1 MIKKILVLRS
11 IDGKSAVGTV
21 RISVDRECSIE
32 YSPKVEGAKCYLVVS
47 GKIVEDTTRID
58 SLDDVVAMVVV
69 EDKILYTSTTSMSLS
84 TLSKIY
90 EEHKSKEVHNVD
102 SQEIDESIS
111 VIDSDN
117 DTTKNCEDEHIKN
130 SKTTISAQSEPLAF
144 YYKVRDALEETF
156 VCYPLDDTLSKVI
169 DGSEWVRIESGSSYY
184 VVGKVYMEG
193 VLKYICYGLPGDRS
207 MSPPDEL
214 ANHTQYIPIPDTKGG
229 YFVIFQDASTGEL
242 LSNCD

>member
-47 GKIVEDTTRID
+47 GKIVEDTTSID

-90 EEHKSKEVHNVD
+90 EEHKRIVVHNVS

-130 SKTTISAQSEPLAF
+130 SKTTIPPQSEPLAF

-229 YFVIFQDASTGEL
+229 YFVIFQDANTGEL

>member
-47 GKIVEDTTRID
+47 GKIVEDTTSID
-58 SLDDVVAMVVV
+58 SLDDVVAMVVA

-117 DTTKNCEDEHIKN
+117 DTTKICEDEHVKN
-130 SKTTISAQSEPLAF
+130 SKTTIPLQSEPLAF

-169 DGSEWVRIESGSSYY
+169 EGSEWVRIESGGSYY

-229 YFVIFQDASTGEL
+229 YFVIFQDANTGEL

>member
-32 YSPKVEGAKCYLVVS
+32 YSPKVEGAKCYLVVGS
-47 GKIVEDTTRID
+47 NIVEDTTSIK
-58 SLDDVVAMVVV
+58 SLDDVVAMVVA

-90 EEHKSKEVHNVD
+90 EEHLTKEVHNVD

-117 DTTKNCEDEHIKN
+117 DTTTICEEEQVKN
-130 SKTTISAQSEPLAF
+130 SKTTIPTQSEPLAF

-229 YFVIFQDASTGEL
+229 YFVIFQDANTGEL

>member
-11 IDGKSAVGTV
+11 VDSNNAVGTV
-21 RISVDRECSIE
+21 RISVDNETSVE
-32 YSPKVEGAKCYLVVS
+32 YSPKVEGAKCDLVYN
-47 GKIVEDTTRID
+47 GKIVEDTTDID
-58 SLDDVVAMVVV
+58 NLDNVVAMVVGD
-69 EDKILYTSTTSMSLS
+69 EILYTSTTSMSIA
-84 TLSKIY
+84 TLYRIY
-90 EEHKSKEVHNVD
+90 EEYSSRCALTPTSEDVSLSPTSLDNESEDSPLCEEKPPKASKVTTS
-102 SQEIDESIS
+102 SQ
-111 VIDSDN
+111 
-117 DTTKNCEDEHIKN
+117 
-130 SKTTISAQSEPLAF
+130 AEPLAF

-169 DGSEWVRIESGSSYY
+169 DGSEWVRIESGNSYY

-229 YFVIFQDASTGEL
+229 YFVIFQDANTGEL
-242 LSNCD
+242 LNNCD